1 MIINKRIKRELKV
14 NFFRYSALF
23 LMMVLGM
30 SLVVGT
36 AAGVDSTMYTVK
48 QSNEK
53 HNIEDGEF
61 SVFVPLSTSNK
72 SELEKKGVHLEETFY
87 MDFDLEDNSTL
98 RIFQNR
104 KDINKI
110 VIKTGELAK
119 KSNEIVLEQHY
130 ARKHS
135 YKINDT
141 IKIGGRNYI
150 VTGICTVP
158 DYNFISEN
166 AYDVASNTEKFS
178 ISFVN
183 ENEYKALRDGR
194 KAKSSEEYVYSY
206 ILKGKVTHEELK
218 KYLKDMDFDKSKIT
232 NKYMKEIIDDIEK
245 NKKALKDGTNKL
257 VDGSKKT
264 AHGSSDLKNGINKLN
279 DGVSDLKN
287 GAKSLDSGIDK
298 LSKGIMNTKD
308 GAKRLRNGAS
318 SLASGSNKLK
328 DGLGT
333 LTDKN
338 EVLMKGADE
347 IFNGLISQ
355 ANVLLSNTTKG
366 AVTINR
372 TNYVTVLDS
381 ILASSPEAIVK
392 ESIKKIKVQ
401 LVNYQ
406 SFYDGLKKYTH
417 GVYNAHNGSVAL
429 AEGSTTLN
437 EGIKNME
444 SGVNALSKGSVGLKN
459 GMDEL
464 YHGTENLQS
473 GSLELSKGASDLN
486 NGNQALYEGV
496 MGAQKDITKAIDK
509 HMNYHYEN
517 LTYLLKADDN
527 ARINNYED
535 DVKIN
540 KTTAMFAGFIF
551 MILFAYIISV
561 FLIHNIERESA
572 IIGALYSMGYL
583 KHELLCHFLIL
594 PTVVVSLGG
603 VVGTCI
609 GFAIIPI
616 MANDSASY
624 FSFIDVVSI
633 YPPYLIIYGVLL
645 PIIITIIVNITI
657 LRKKL
662 SQEPLKLLRKE
673 KKQHMVNHID
683 LGNMSFINKYRI
695 REQLREIRGN
705 ITLFAGMFLA
715 ILLMTFAFSMH
726 GSITH
731 LVKHT
736 TDDVKFKYMYMLK
749 FPPKEIPKGG
759 TACYTKSLETY
770 FDLIDADMKVSL
782 QGIDKNNPYYDFNV
796 ECDKNEIY
804 ISDSAALKFNYKVGD
819 KITLRDGVEDKNYT
833 FTVKKI
839 VNYSNGLYFFA
850 DINHMRE
857 LFSKPKDYY
866 NTLLSDSE
874 LNIDNERV
882 LTAVT
887 DKELVEGVS
896 LFMDNMRDTILML
909 LVVSVIIFILVM
921 YLLIKMM
928 IDKATFSI
936 SLIKMF
942 GFNDR
947 EVRKL
952 YLGSSFYTVV
962 FSTIVSIPL
971 SKFMIDKAY
980 PHMVSNVSV
989 GMGAYLSPYSY
1000 GLITCIIFVSYVVV
1014 SVLLSRHLKK
1024 VSFVEILKNRE

>member
-1 MIINKRIKRELKV
+1 M
-14 NFFRYSALF
+14 
-23 LMMVLGM
+23 
-30 SLVVGT
+30 
-36 AAGVDSTMYTVK
+36 
-48 QSNEK
+48 
-53 HNIEDGEF
+53 
-61 SVFVPLSTSNK
+61 
-72 SELEKKGVHLEETFY
+72 
-87 MDFDLEDNSTL
+87 
-98 RIFQNR
+98 
-104 KDINKI
+104 
-110 VIKTGELAK
+110 
-119 KSNEIVLEQHY
+119 
-130 ARKHS
+130 
-135 YKINDT
+135 
-141 IKIGGRNYI
+141 
-150 VTGICTVP
+150 
-158 DYNFISEN
+158 
-166 AYDVASNTEKFS
+166 
-178 ISFVN
+178 
-183 ENEYKALRDGR
+183 
-194 KAKSSEEYVYSY
+194 
-206 ILKGKVTHEELK
+206 
-218 KYLKDMDFDKSKIT
+218 
-232 NKYMKEIIDDIEK
+232 
-245 NKKALKDGTNKL
+245 
-257 VDGSKKT
+257 
-264 AHGSSDLKNGINKLN
+264 
-279 DGVSDLKN
+279 
-287 GAKSLDSGIDK
+287 
-298 LSKGIMNTKD
+298 
-308 GAKRLRNGAS
+308 
-318 SLASGSNKLK
+318 
-328 DGLGT
+328 
-333 LTDKN
+333 
-338 EVLMKGADE
+338 
-347 IFNGLISQ
+347 
-355 ANVLLSNTTKG
+355 
-366 AVTINR
+366 
-372 TNYVTVLDS
+372 
-381 ILASSPEAIVK
+381 
-392 ESIKKIKVQ
+392 
-401 LVNYQ
+401 
-406 SFYDGLKKYTH
+406 
-417 GVYNAHNGSVAL
+417 
-429 AEGSTTLN
+429 
-437 EGIKNME
+437 
-444 SGVNALSKGSVGLKN
+444 
-459 GMDEL
+459 
-464 YHGTENLQS
+464 
-473 GSLELSKGASDLN
+473 
-486 NGNQALYEGV
+486 
-496 MGAQKDITKAIDK
+496 
-509 HMNYHYEN
+509 
-517 LTYLLKADDN
+517 
-527 ARINNYED
+527 
-535 DVKIN
+535 
-540 KTTAMFAGFIF
+540 
-551 MILFAYIISV
+551 
-561 FLIHNIERESA
+561 
-572 IIGALYSMGYL
+572 
-583 KHELLCHFLIL
+583 
-594 PTVVVSLGG
+594 
-603 VVGTCI
+603 
-609 GFAIIPI
+609 
-616 MANDSASY
+616 
-624 FSFIDVVSI
+624 
-633 YPPYLIIYGVLL
+633 
-645 PIIITIIVNITI
+645 
-657 LRKKL
+657 
-662 SQEPLKLLRKE
+662 LRKE

-839 VNYSNGLYFFA
+839 VNYSNGLYFFT
-850 DINHMRE
+850 DINYMRE

-952 YLGSSFYTVV
+952 YLGSSFYTVL
-962 FSTIVSIPL
+962 FSTILSIPL